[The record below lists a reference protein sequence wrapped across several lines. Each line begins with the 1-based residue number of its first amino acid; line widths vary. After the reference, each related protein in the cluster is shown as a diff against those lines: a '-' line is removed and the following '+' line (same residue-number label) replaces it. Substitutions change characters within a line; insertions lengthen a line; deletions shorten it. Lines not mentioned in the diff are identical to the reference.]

1 MPDNV
6 LRSSLTGML
15 GVMAV
20 LAAGPALAQ
29 SATILDAGGATAIV
43 ETIDMRDRAVLLR
56 GETGNLLTVHVPREV
71 RNLPQMRPGDRVSIN
86 VVNTVAARIARPGEP
101 LPQSTASAARAAPGE
116 RPGGLFVDHQ
126 RMRVKIE
133 GVDAASNTVA
143 FIGEDRVPR
152 RMTLRDPAMRALL
165 PSLRVGDEV
174 DVTFTEAVSLRV
186 LPADQALRQPAR

>member
-1 MPDNV
+1 MPAQPS
-6 LRSSLTGML
+6 RSTLPGLL
-15 GVMAV
+15 GIVAA
-20 LAAGPALAQ
+20 LATGPALAQ
-29 SATILDAGGATAIV
+29 SAAILDAGGATAIV

-101 LPQSTASAARAAPGE
+101 LPQSTATAARTAAGE

-126 RMRVKIE
+126 RMRVRVE
-133 GVDAASNTVA
+133 GVDAPSNTVA

-152 RMTLRDPAMRALL
+152 RMTLRDPAMQALL

-186 LPADQALRQPAR
+186 IPADQGRRPPA